1 MSWKWDTVTRKT
13 LRNATGAGLPW
24 NSNFGK
30 LSFMLLVHGSSASW
44 LDSGWDQQHAKQAS
58 SGSAPPVM
66 FGTLGWL
73 SRFAWFTSLPPSLP
87 PSLTHS
93 LSISLFLSFLHFQK
107 NKQILANNAQRISCQ
122 TNMLFNTLPDF
133 AGQKNMTER
142 PKHARIHTQTYC
154 NVQQHSNF
162 RISL

>member
-93 LSISLFLSFLHFQK
+93 LSLSFSLSYTSRK
-107 NKQILANNAQRISCQ
+107 TNKFSQTMHNASAAKQ
-122 TNMLFNTLPDF
+122 TCCSTLCRTL
-133 AGQKNMTER
+133 Q
-142 PKHARIHTQTYC
+142 ARRT
-154 NVQQHSNF
+154 
-162 RISL
+162 